1 MACAVATPLLEPSG
15 DFPAWLEAQGVN
27 KEVARAM
34 DSELGIRDY
43 GVLSAC
49 VGDGL
54 VRAELLATAR
64 DRLPF
69 GFYAVLRQVVKA
81 LQGAEPHDAG
91 TPRWD
96 DATAIKASPGD
107 VTLGG
112 LMDVLLAL
120 FSGLSRELLM
130 SVQRLGAMDGLKYEV
145 PSPSAGDAV
154 GNEIM
159 TAEMDRSMENGEIEE
174 TPPPDVDDTQPNL
187 PVDRIKM
194 EPFGDAAEFTDNAML
209 PRTSEH
215 GSMMCI
221 SNPIFDKVSLESHA
235 TLAFKVVNS
244 QQIEDEGCTL
254 AVETAPALWAHGAQD
269 AIQNEEAASTCAREY
284 VSLPPTEGCSF
295 EPSVASR
302 NGFLPAAVARS
313 LTIGGSGSY
322 EPGVWFA
329 TAEHSRKN
337 TNLSPGRVVQKPYRC
352 EVCGHCFSQ
361 GGHLKIH
368 LRTHTGEKPYRCK
381 VCGQTFSQ
389 QCSLKRH
396 HRKHTGER
404 PHRCGECGRGFSQPN
419 DLRAHERTHTGEKPY
434 GCQVCGQA
442 FSRSSSMKI
451 HMRTHTGEKPYRCDV
466 CGQAFTRAFSLR
478 FHQRTHGGSSAAP
491 LPPPPPP
498 QMGSFV
504 DGATDVFTRS
514 RPATRYETPVCK
526 LFTAVPNPAICRWEE
541 AELAPRTRGEASL
554 AFGVLGPL
562 FVFLLLFFLLILSAC
577 TRRRFRRFAVI
588 SRASLVRGERWRSGQ
603 RAEPIR
609 SSSSSRRTRV
619 RFLAHG
625 QKKPR
630 MACAVATPILE
641 PSGDFPAWLEAQG
654 VNEEVARAMDSELGI
669 RDYGVLRACVRDG
682 LVRAELLA
690 TARDRLPFGF
700 YAVLRQVVKALQ
712 GTEPHDAETPRWDD
726 AASSPGDVTLGGLVE
741 VLLALFSGLSREL
754 LLSVQRLGEW
764 DGLKLGTVA
773 GSFEDET
780 TEMDRH
786 VENDK
791 PDERSTPVMDA
802 SYGTIATDHVKMES
816 YEDDDAY
823 FSNSILDP
831 QLTEQGSVEYTTKKR
846 FGKRL
851 LESHPDLI
859 IEGVTSLPN
868 AYEVGAGQ
876 YALTESEKGE
886 MTEAEEEIA
895 ATAAVVK
902 TAAQPLRGRRS
913 FPRRQTIGRRVSAKR
928 RQKPS
933 GGDTEPYEHKCS
945 LANAAAAAADK
956 PHRCKLCGQVF
967 AQSSQLKAH
976 ARTHV
981 GEKSYR
987 CKVCGQVFAQA
998 FGLRRHLQMHSGE
1011 KPFCCDVCGHGFS
1024 QAFGLKRHQQI
1035 HTGERPHR
1043 CQLCGSGF
1051 SQPCDLKIHLRKHT
1065 GEKPFCCKVCGH
1077 GFSQRCHL
1085 KIHLRKHTGEK
1096 PYRCKVCGQCFSQS
1110 FSLKRHQQM
1119 HTGDRPHR
1127 CTECGRGFSQPGDLR
1142 AHERTHTGE
1151 KPYSCDVCGQTF
1163 TRSTDLRFHQRM
1175 HVEESGAVGETF

>member
-1 MACAVATPLLEPSG
+1 MACAVATPVLEPSG
-15 DFPAWLEAQGVN
+15 DFPAWLETQGVN
-27 KEVARAM
+27 AEVARAM

-43 GVLSAC
+43 GVLRAC

-54 VRAELLATAR
+54 VRAELLAAAR

-81 LQGAEPHDAG
+81 LRGAELHNDG
-91 TPRWD
+91 MPRWD
-96 DATAIKASPGD
+96 DAATAVKASPGD

-154 GNEIM
+154 GHEIM

-209 PRTSEH
+209 PRTSES

-235 TLAFKVVNS
+235 ALAFKVVNS
-244 QQIEDEGCTL
+244 QQTEDEGCTL
-254 AVETAPALWAHGAQD
+254 AVETAPAPWAED

-284 VSLPPTEGCSF
+284 VSLPSTEGCSF
-295 EPSVASR
+295 EPSVVSR

-329 TAEHSRKN
+329 TAEPSRKN
-337 TNLSPGRVVQKPYRC
+337 KNPTPGRVVQKPYRC

-478 FHQRTHGGSSAAP
+478 FHQRTHGGSGAAP
-491 LPPPPPP
+491 LPPPPPPP

-514 RPATRYETPVCK
+514 RPATRYELT
-526 LFTAVPNPAICRWEE
+526 LIAVTC
-541 AELAPRTRGEASL
+541 
-554 AFGVLGPL
+554 
-562 FVFLLLFFLLILSAC
+562 LIVS
-577 TRRRFRRFAVI
+577 
-588 SRASLVRGERWRSGQ
+588 EQ
-603 RAEPIR
+603 
-609 SSSSSRRTRV
+609 
-619 RFLAHG
+619 
-625 QKKPR
+625 R
-630 MACAVATPILE
+630 MACAVATPVLE
-641 PSGDFPAWLEAQG
+641 PSGDFPAWLETQG
-654 VNEEVARAMDSELGI
+654 VNAEVARAMDSELGI
-669 RDYGVLRACVRDG
+669 RDYGVLRACVGDG

-700 YAVLRQVVKALQ
+700 YAVLRQVVKALR
-712 GTEPHDAETPRWDD
+712 GAEPHDAGTPRWDD

-754 LLSVQRLGEW
+754 LLSVQKLGEW
-764 DGLKLGTVA
+764 DGLKLGTVS

-791 PDERSTPVMDA
+791 PDERSTPIMDD
-802 SYGTIATDHVKMES
+802 SYGNVAADHVKIES

-831 QLTEQGSVEYTTKKR
+831 QLTEQGCVEYTTKKR

-876 YALTESEKGE
+876 YASSESEKGE

-895 ATAAVVK
+895 ATAVVK
-902 TAAQPLRGRRS
+902 AAAQPPRGRRS

-933 GGDTEPYEHKCS
+933 GGDAEPYERKCS
-945 LANAAAAAADK
+945 LANAASADN

-967 AQSSQLKAH
+967 AQSGQLKAH

-987 CKVCGQVFAQA
+987 CKVCGQAFAQA

-1127 CTECGRGFSQPGDLR
+1127 CGECGRGFSQPGDLR

-1151 KPYSCDVCGQTF
+1151 KPYGCDVCGQTF
-1163 TRSTDLRFHQRM
+1163 TRSTGLRFHQRA
-1175 HVEESGAVGETF
+1175 HVEENV